1 MPKRVVTGK
10 VTSASAAKT
19 RRVEV
24 PRIVRHSKYGKI
36 LHRRTVCHVHDEN
49 EESGAG
55 DTVEIVE
62 SRPRSRLKR
71 WELVRVVAKSTAVD
85 VASLRSG
92 ARATR
97 LREGAAKA
105 EEAELSARPEQASV
119 ANESVNES
127 VVETAESG
135 GEQGG
140 VEPTSAEQPGTEQA
154 GE

>member
-1 MPKRVVTGK
+1 MPKRVVTGT

-24 PRIVRHSKYGKI
+24 PRIVRHAKYGKI

-49 EESGAG
+49 EESAAG

-105 EEAELSARPEQASV
+105 EEAELKARPAAAAPAASDV
-119 ANESVNES
+119 
-127 VVETAESG
+127 TDQSG
-135 GEQGG
+135 GD
-140 VEPTSAEQPGTEQA
+140 QPSGESTGAEQA